1 MPTDERRN
9 LTPDDETEN
18 VEELVEDLD
27 VREGEAANVKGGG
40 PRDQTTQTGGGPE
53 DLR

>member
-1 MPTDERRN
+1 MRADER
-9 LTPDDETEN
+9 EN
-18 VEELVEDLD
+18 DSREEPEKVEKLEYLEAGED
-27 VREGEAANVKGGG
+27 EAANVKGGG